1 MKNLIA
7 KIKGTDWNVL
17 NRYII
22 LMIITLAP
30 VIIALIGLGLL
41 LDIYNTLSE
50 IK

>member
-7 KIKGTDWNVL
+7 KIKGTDWNLL

-22 LMIITLAP
+22 LIIITLAP
-30 VIIALIGLGLL
+30 VIIALVGFGLL

-50 IK
+50 IQ